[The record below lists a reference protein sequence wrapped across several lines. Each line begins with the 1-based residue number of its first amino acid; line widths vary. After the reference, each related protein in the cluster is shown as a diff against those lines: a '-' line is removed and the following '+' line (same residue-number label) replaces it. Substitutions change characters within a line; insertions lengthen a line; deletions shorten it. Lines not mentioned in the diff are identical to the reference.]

1 MLEEH
6 LEWEN
11 ASYCHNSEG
20 TVNRNNYNLS
30 GAGWKQKHRFY
41 TKKIRTAVKRL
52 SGFVF
57 VARGGLEPSTPRV

>member
-20 TVNRNNYNLS
+20 TVNSNNYNLS

-41 TKKIRTAVKRL
+41 TKKSGQPLKGFPDL
-52 SGFVF
+52 S
-57 VARGGLEPSTPRV
+57 S

>member
-11 ASYCHNSEG
+11 ASYCHNSKG
-20 TVNRNNYNLS
+20 TVNSNNYNLS

-41 TKKIRTAVKRL
+41 TKKNPDSR
-52 SGFVF
+52 
-57 VARGGLEPSTPRV
+57 